1 MNSPLLTTEGVI
13 LFIATP
19 SVLLLIAIWYIAKY
33 MPSWWRNPFSTFPW
47 RAHIGTLLFC
57 IALALFELGAKF
69 GGENTAYRYPAQKIN
84 DQNFSL
90 FYSNDLKYRVISDSK
105 QWENIQGDILVTK
118 RRSAWGKEISE
129 RVIVVPTVKQNK

>member
-1 MNSPLLTTEGVI
+1 MGN
-13 LFIATP
+13 LFF
-19 SVLLLIAIWYIAKY
+19 YIA
-33 MPSWWRNPFSTFPW
+33 
-47 RAHIGTLLFC
+47 LVLFG
-57 IALALFELGAKF
+57 LGSKF

-118 RRSAWGKEISE
+118 RRNAWGEEISE
-129 RVIVVPTVKQNK
+129 SVMVVCKTYTHAND